1 MAHSRSGKS
10 FPSLLLLLALIF
22 TLTACQTTPEP
33 PPPGLTREQIA
44 ALISSGFTE
53 TEDGWELNLDA
64 RLLFDSAS
72 AALNPS
78 DKASLDKIAQTF
90 LSVGISHIIVE
101 GHTDNTGSESYNREL
116 SRKRA
121 TMVAQYLATNGM
133 PLEQMEIKAVGS
145 DNPVAS
151 NATREGRRENRRTV
165 IIVPSQ

>member
-1 MAHSRSGKS
+1 MANFRSGKS
-10 FPSLLLLLALIF
+10 LPSLLFLLALIF
-22 TLTACQTTPEP
+22 ALTACQTTPA

-44 ALISSGFTE
+44 ALVSSGFTE
-53 TEDGWELNLDA
+53 TEEGWELNLDA

-72 AALNPS
+72 AALNPA

-90 LSVGISHIIVE
+90 LSVGITHIIVE
-101 GHTDNTGSESYNREL
+101 GHTDNTGSENYNREL

-133 PLEQMEIKAVGS
+133 SLERMEIKAIGS